1 MKIRAS
7 FVFLAVSLC
16 LLPRLTAQTAP
27 QPGSGLG
34 TPPAP
39 PPQVYGKIEGDYY
52 TSPTGIYKISI
63 PILPQLGGSISDTPN
78 VATFEDDFSTHISI
92 GAFPLSRKLKWEYDT
107 RGAKDFLVYF
117 FTTLVMP
124 DFVARFPGAT
134 MEDNAAF
141 LPKYQDGSLLIFT
154 LLPGGSFF
162 AQRVTLGMA
171 REPLVA
177 KRGNL
182 CFVKYN
188 CVFVISTELSERVL
202 ERSTFHK
209 TIEEENTI
217 LRQRLLDIVGKMQ
230 FTQPPPE
237 AKN

>member
-1 MKIRAS
+1 MKFRAS

-16 LLPRLTAQTAP
+16 LLPRLTAQNAP
-27 QPGSGLG
+27 QPESGMG
-34 TPPAP
+34 NPPAP

-52 TSPTGIYKISI
+52 TSPTGIFRVKI
-63 PILPQLGGSISDTPN
+63 PVLAQLGGSISDTPN

-92 GAFPLSRKLKWEYDT
+92 GAFPLSRELKWEYDT

-117 FTTLVMP
+117 FTSFVMP
-124 DFVARFPGAT
+124 DFVARYPGST

-141 LPKYQDGSLLIFT
+141 LPKFQDGSLLIFA

-162 AQRVTLGMA
+162 AQRVTLGTA
-171 REPLVA
+171 SGTAVA

-188 CVFVISTELSERVL
+188 CVFVVSTELAERVL
-202 ERSTFHK
+202 ERSTYHK
-209 TIEEENTI
+209 TIEEENTT

-237 AKN
+237 AKS